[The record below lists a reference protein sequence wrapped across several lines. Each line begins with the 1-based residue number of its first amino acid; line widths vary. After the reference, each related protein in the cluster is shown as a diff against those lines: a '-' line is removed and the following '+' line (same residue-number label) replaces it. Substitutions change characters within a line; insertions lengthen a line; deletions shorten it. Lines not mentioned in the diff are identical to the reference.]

1 LTLSTSALRDRIATL
16 GSEIAGRVIVPGDSD
31 YDAARTV
38 LFGGIDRRPAAVVK
52 VAGVDDI
59 RAVIALARETG
70 AELAVRSGGH
80 SAKGDSTTDG
90 GLVIDLREM
99 RALDIDPV
107 EKTAWA
113 ETGLTAS
120 DVAQAAAEH
129 GLAIGFGDTGSV
141 GIGGITL
148 GGGIGYLVRKHGMTI
163 DNLLAAELVT
173 ADGQFVRAD
182 PATNPELFWALRG
195 GGGNFGVVTRFQYRL
210 VDLPEIV
217 GGMLFLPATAE
228 TIERFVALADEA
240 PQELS
245 TIANVMNCPPMPF
258 VDEAWHGKVVIFG
271 LMCFAGDAAA
281 GEAALRPFRELAKL
295 GGLDAP
301 IADLVKPMTYP
312 EMFPPDDPDYH
323 PTAVSLNL
331 LLDRIDRDT
340 ATTMLDRLEASD
352 ASLRAVQIRVMG
364 GAMARVPVDATA
376 FAHRQSPIMV
386 NLAAFYEGEDDK
398 PRRQA
403 WIEELAG
410 AIRQS
415 DTGAYVNF
423 VGDEGEERIH
433 DAYPGETYR
442 RLARVKRDFDP
453 DNLFHLN
460 QNIQPA

>member
-1 LTLSTSALRDRIATL
+1 MPLPSTALQEGIAGL
-16 GSEIAGRVIVPGDSD
+16 RGEIRGRVIVPGDAD
-31 YDAARTV
+31 YDAARAV
-38 LFGGIDRRPAAVVK
+38 MFGAIDRRPAAVVK

-80 SAKGDSTTDG
+80 SSKGDSTTDG
-90 GLVIDLREM
+90 GLVIDLRDL

-107 EKTAWA
+107 DRTAWA
-113 ETGLTAS
+113 ETGLTAAE
-120 DVAQAAAEH
+120 VTQAVAEH
-129 GLAIGFGDTGSV
+129 GLGIGFGDTGSV

-148 GGGIGYLVRKHGMTI
+148 GGGIGYLVRKHGLTI
-163 DNLLAAELVT
+163 DNVLAAEIVT
-173 ADGQFVRAD
+173 AEGQFVRAD
-182 PATNPELFWALRG
+182 ASTNPELFWALRG
-195 GGGNFGVVTRFQYRL
+195 GGGNFGVVTRFHYRL

-228 TIERFVALADEA
+228 IVERFCALADEA
-240 PQELS
+240 PEELS
-245 TIANVMNCPPMPF
+245 TIANVMPCPPMPF
-258 VDEAWHGKVVIFG
+258 VDAGWHGKLVIFG
-271 LMCFAGDAAA
+271 LMCFSGDAAA
-281 GEAALRPFRELAKL
+281 GEAALRPFRDLAKL

-301 IADLVKPMTYP
+301 IGDLVKPMTYP

-331 LLDRIDRDT
+331 LLDHVDGTT
-340 ATTMLDRLEASD
+340 ATTIMEHLEASD
-352 ASLRAVQIRVMG
+352 AAMRVAQIRVMG

-376 FAHRQSPIMV
+376 FAHRHSPIMV
-386 NLAAFYEGEDDK
+386 NVAAFYDGEDDK
-398 PRRQA
+398 ARKQA
-403 WIEELAG
+403 WVEGLAS

-433 DAYPGETYR
+433 DAYPGETLR

-460 QNIQPA
+460 QNIPPA